1 MSGLRTRLH
10 RRLRGPGAW
19 RTWISLG
26 LLAALTGYAFYA
38 IIWKELPNLNLAEL
52 FGRLSA
58 GAVGLAVLVYT
69 VDLVLAVFGWVM
81 IIGPLSGYWRPLD
94 HTRIYLLTSVTRRL
108 PGTFWYI
115 LGRVVLYE
123 RLGIKRGVTAFAGGI
138 EFAATIMAGL
148 VVALAAWPL
157 ILAGTAFSPIWL
169 LIPLGVGIA
178 LLNPPAIRALLR
190 RLAPQHAA
198 GVRYRHLLG
207 WVLIYMLV
215 WIVGGGLLFV
225 LADAIYPLPL
235 SALPGVIGVWALA
248 GVAAYLLFSFVPF
261 GLGVNELTLT
271 VLLGPFVP
279 AGEAFVVA
287 LLMRALVTI
296 CELAFA
302 LLGALLSL
310 PLFTGGAGLPNEP
323 ENAEAHQNG
332 EKSEGLG
339 EAKALIPPK

>member
-1 MSGLRTRLH
+1 MSELRTRIS

-19 RTWISLG
+19 RTWLGLG

-38 IIWKELPNLNLAEL
+38 ILWQELPNLNLAEL
-52 FGRLSA
+52 FGRISA
-58 GAVGLAVLVYT
+58 GAIGLALFVYT
-69 VDLVLAVFGWVM
+69 IDLILAIVGWVL
-81 IIGPLSGYWRPLD
+81 IIAPLSGYWRLLD

-123 RLGIKRGVTAFAGGI
+123 RLGVNRGVTVLAGGL

-148 VVALAAWPL
+148 VVALAASPL
-157 ILAGTAFSPIWL
+157 ILAGTAFKPLWL
-169 LIPLGVGIA
+169 IIPLVVGIV
-178 LLNPPAIRALLR
+178 LLNPPVIRTILR

-215 WIVGGGLLFV
+215 WIVGGVLLFV
-225 LADAIYPLPL
+225 LANAVYPLPL

-248 GVAAYLLFSFVPF
+248 GIAANTLFSFVPF
-261 GLGVNELTLT
+261 GMGVNELTLT
-271 VLLGPFVP
+271 VLLGPFMP
-279 AGEAFVVA
+279 AGEAFFVA

-296 CELAFA
+296 CELVFA

-310 PLFTGGAGLPNEP
+310 PLFTGTGLPFKRG
-323 ENAEAHQNG
+323 ENVESHQNE
-332 EKSEGLG
+332 EKPEGL
-339 EAKALIPPK
+339 ADRKALLPPK

>member
-1 MSGLRTRLH
+1 MSRLRTRIS

-19 RTWISLG
+19 RTWIGLA

-38 IIWKELPNLNLAEL
+38 ILWNELPSLNLAEL
-52 FGRLSA
+52 FARLSPA
-58 GAVGLAVLVYT
+58 AVGRAVLVYT
-69 VDLVLAVFGWVM
+69 LDLILAVFGWFM
-81 IIGPLSGYWRPLD
+81 IIGSLSGYWRVLD

-123 RLGIKRGVTAFAGGI
+123 RLGVTRGVTALAGGL
-138 EFAATIMAGL
+138 EFATTVMAGL
-148 VVALAAWPL
+148 VVALATWPL
-157 ILAGTAFSPIWL
+157 ILAGADFNPLWL
-169 LIPLGVGIA
+169 LMSLLAGIV
-178 LLNPPAIRALLR
+178 LLNPPAIRAILR

-225 LADAIYPLPL
+225 LADAVYPLPL
-235 SALPGVIGVWALA
+235 SALPGIIGVWALA
-248 GVAAYLLFSFVPF
+248 GVASFVLFSFVPF

-279 AGEAFVVA
+279 AGEAFFVA

-296 CELAFA
+296 CELVFA
-302 LLGALLSL
+302 LIGAVLSL
-310 PLFTGGAGLPNEP
+310 PFFTGTGFAINMIEEP
-323 ENAEAHQNG
+323 HAHQNA
-332 EKSEGLG
+332 EKPEGLSD
-339 EAKALIPPK
+339 ANALLPPK

>member
-1 MSGLRTRLH
+1 MSGLRSRIN

-19 RTWISLG
+19 RTWIGLG

-38 IIWKELPNLNLAEL
+38 ILWKELPSFDLAEL

-58 GAVGLAVLVYT
+58 RAIGVALLVYT
-69 VDLVLAVFGWVM
+69 ADLVLAVFGWVM

-123 RLGIKRGVTAFAGGI
+123 RLGVSRGVTALAGGL
-138 EFAATIMAGL
+138 EFAATIIAGL

-157 ILAGTAFSPIWL
+157 ILAGAAFNPLWL
-169 LIPLGVGIA
+169 IIPLAIGILA
-178 LLNPPAIRALLR
+178 LNPPAIRAILR

-207 WVLIYMLV
+207 WVLIYILV

-225 LADAIYPLPL
+225 LTDAVYPLPL
-235 SALPGVIGVWALA
+235 SALPGIIGVWALA

-279 AGEAFVVA
+279 AREAFVVA

-296 CELAFA
+296 CELVFA
-302 LLGALLSL
+302 LLGAILSL
-310 PLFTGGAGLPNEP
+310 PLFSGVASPFRVSET
-323 ENAEAHQNG
+323 AEAHQDEEN
-332 EKSEGLG
+332 SEGL
-339 EAKALIPPK
+339 ADVKALLPPK